1 MDHRKPII
9 DGLNAEDWAGEM
21 GVRWL
26 ANLDRFESMI
36 APVGDA
42 LLARAGLRA
51 GERVVDI
58 GCGGGATS
66 REIAR
71 RVQPGG
77 TVVGVDISAALV
89 AEAARRAASA
99 GLSNATFVVADA
111 AAALPPGAPFDRLV
125 SRFGSM
131 FFPNPAAAFQNLG
144 RMLRAGAR
152 ADFAVWAPA
161 RENAWVAGL
170 MGVVGAHMEM
180 PAPVPRAPGP
190 FAFDDPEYFRAVLEG
205 AGFRD
210 LQFQRW
216 AGQQLIGGAGADPA
230 DAARFVLNAMSFGA
244 LVQEQPP
251 ALRAAVEAEL
261 TALFA
266 AHRTPAGIAMGAN
279 AWLVSASAG

>member
-9 DGLNAEDWAGEM
+9 DGLSAEDWAGEM
-21 GVRWL
+21 GERWL
-26 ANLDRFESMI
+26 VNLDRFESMI

-99 GLSNATFVVADA
+99 GLTNAAFVVADA
-111 AAALPPGAPFDRLV
+111 AVALPPGAPFDRLV

-144 RMLRAGAR
+144 RMLRTGAR

-170 MGVVGAHMEM
+170 MGVVGAHMEI

-216 AGQQLIGGAGADPA
+216 EGQQLIGGAGADPA

-251 ALRAAVEAEL
+251 ALRAAVETEL

-279 AWLVSASAG
+279 VWLVSASAG

>member
-1 MDHRKPII
+1 MDPCKPIS
-9 DGLNAEDWAGEM
+9 DGLKAEDWAGEM
-21 GVRWL
+21 GARWL

-36 APVGDA
+36 APVGEA
-42 LLARAGLRA
+42 LFVRAGLRA

-71 RVQPGG
+71 CVQPGG
-77 TVVGVDISAALV
+77 AVVGVDICAALV
-89 AEAARRAASA
+89 AEASRRAAGA
-99 GLSNATFVVADA
+99 GLTNVTFVVADA
-111 AAALPPGAPFDRLV
+111 AVARPAGAPFDRLV

-131 FFPNPAAAFQNLG
+131 FFEDPAAAFKNLG
-144 RMLRAGAR
+144 RMLRPGAR

-170 MGVVGAHMEM
+170 MGVLGAHVEI

-205 AGFRD
+205 AGFGN
-210 LQFQRW
+210 LKFQRW
-216 AGQQLIGGAGADPA
+216 EGQQLIGGAGADPA
-230 DAARFVLNAMSFGA
+230 DAARFVLNVTSFGA
-244 LVQEQPP
+244 LVQEHP
-251 ALRAAVEAEL
+251 AAVRAAVEAEL
-261 TALFA
+261 AALFA

>member
-1 MDHRKPII
+1 MDYSKPIT
-9 DGLNAEDWAGEM
+9 DGLKAEDWAGEM
-21 GVRWL
+21 GERWL

-58 GCGGGATS
+58 GCGGTS

-99 GLSNATFVVADA
+99 GLTNVAFVVADA
-111 AAALPPGAPFDRLV
+111 ATARPPGAPFDRLV

-131 FFPNPAAAFQNLG
+131 FFPDPAAAFQNLG

-170 MGVVGAHMEM
+170 MGVVGAHMEI

-190 FAFDDPEYFRAVLEG
+190 FAFDDPEYFRAVLAE

-216 AGQQLIGGAGADPA
+216 EGQQLIGGAGADPA
-230 DAARFVLNAMSFGA
+230 DAVRFVLNVMSFGA
-244 LVQEQPP
+244 LVQEHAP
-251 ALRAAVEAEL
+251 AVRAAVEAEL

-266 AHRTPAGIAMGAN
+266 AQRTPAGIAMGAK
-279 AWLVSASAG
+279 AWLVSASTG

>member
-9 DGLNAEDWAGEM
+9 DGLSAEDWAGEM
-21 GVRWL
+21 GERWL
-26 ANLDRFESMI
+26 VNLDRFESMI

-99 GLSNATFVVADA
+99 GLTNAAFVVADA

-131 FFPNPAAAFQNLG
+131 FFANPATAFQNLD
-144 RMLRAGAR
+144 RMLRTGAR

-170 MGVVGAHMEM
+170 MGVVGAHMEI

-190 FAFDDPEYFRAVLEG
+190 FAFDDPEYFRAVLEE

-216 AGQQLIGGAGADPA
+216 EGQQLIGGAGADPA
-230 DAARFVLNAMSFGA
+230 DAVRFVLNAMSFGA

-251 ALRAAVEAEL
+251 ALRAAVETEL

-279 AWLVSASAG
+279 VWLVSASAG

>member
-26 ANLDRFESMI
+26 ASLDRFESMI

-99 GLSNATFVVADA
+99 GLTNAAFVVADA
-111 AAALPPGAPFDRLV
+111 AVALPPGAPFDRLV

-144 RMLRAGAR
+144 RMLRTGAR

-170 MGVVGAHMEM
+170 MGVVGAHMEI

-216 AGQQLIGGAGADPA
+216 EGQQLIGGAGADPA

-266 AHRTPAGIAMGAN
+266 AHQTPAGIAMGAD